1 MRRRSALQLV
11 LIGLVAGGAAVA
23 AALLIPWL
31 PKPASK
37 EAHRIDVVFWFVIGI
52 CIAIFAIVVA
62 MIAYS
67 VLHFRARPD
76 DDTDGPPIHGHTG
89 LEIAWTLVP
98 TVLVTAIGVL
108 SAVVLSQDDHT
119 GKHPFRIH
127 VTAVQFAW
135 SFNYPEA
142 GNAQSELLRLPLGRS
157 VLLDLT
163 APGDNAVIHSFWV
176 PEFGQKQ
183 DVVPGLHPTLHITP
197 NRLGTFPIICAELC
211 GLGHGLMR
219 SQVIVMTKTAF
230 DRWLASQKKG
240 AAPATT
246 TAAPPSQSSGLGASV
261 FASNGCGSCHTL
273 TAAHAIGKVGPDLDQ
288 LAAEAKRAGKPLDAF
303 IRESIV
309 DPNVYVE
316 KGFPKGVMPPTFGK
330 TLSKQQLDALV
341 QYLAKNG
348 G

>member
-23 AALLIPWL
+23 VALFIPWL

-62 MIAYS
+62 MITYS

-98 TVLVTAIGVL
+98 TALVTAIGVL
-108 SAVVLSQDDHT
+108 SAVVLSQDDHA

-127 VTAVQFAW
+127 VTAQQFAW
-135 SFNYPEA
+135 SFTYPEA
-142 GNAQSELLRLPLGRS
+142 NNAQSEVLRLPLGRS
-157 VLLDLT
+157 ILLDLT
-163 APGDNAVIHSFWV
+163 AKDVIHSFWV
-176 PEFGQKQ
+176 SEFSQKQ
-183 DVVPGLHPTLHITP
+183 DAVPGLHPTLHITP

-219 SQVIVMTKTAF
+219 SQAIVMTKTAF
-230 DRWLASQKKG
+230 DKWLASEKKG
-240 AAPATT
+240 AAPSTT
-246 TAAPPSQSSGLGASV
+246 TAAPPTQSSALGASL
-261 FASNGCGSCHTL
+261 FTSNGCGSCHTL
-273 TAAHAIGKVGPDLDQ
+273 TAAHATGKVGPDLDQ
-288 LAAEAKRAGKPLDAF
+288 LAVEAKRAGKPLDAF

-309 DPNVYVE
+309 DPNAYIE

-341 QYLAKNG
+341 QYLAKSG

>member
-23 AALLIPWL
+23 VALFIPWL

-62 MIAYS
+62 MITYS
-67 VLHFRARPD
+67 VVHFRARPD

-98 TVLVTAIGVL
+98 TALVTAIGVL
-108 SAVVLSQDDHT
+108 SAVVLSQDDHA

-127 VTAVQFAW
+127 VTAQQFAW

-142 GNAQSELLRLPLGRS
+142 NNAQSEVLRLPLGRS
-157 VLLDLT
+157 ILLDFT
-163 APGDNAVIHSFWV
+163 AKDVIHSFWV
-176 PEFGQKQ
+176 PEFSQKQ
-183 DVVPGLHPTLHITP
+183 DTVPGLHPTLHITP

-219 SQVIVMTKTAF
+219 SQAIVMTKTAF
-230 DRWLASQKKG
+230 DRWLASEKKG
-240 AAPATT
+240 APPSTT
-246 TAAPPSQSSGLGASV
+246 TAAPPSQSSAQAAAL
-261 FASNGCGSCHTL
+261 FTSNGCGSCHTL
-273 TAAHAIGKVGPDLDQ
+273 TAAHATGKVGPDLDQ
-288 LAAEAKRAGKPLDAF
+288 LAVEAKRAGKPLDAF

-309 DPNVYVE
+309 DPNAYIE

>member
-1 MRRRSALQLV
+1 V

-23 AALLIPWL
+23 VALFIPWL

-62 MIAYS
+62 MITYS

-76 DDTDGPPIHGHTG
+76 DDSDGPPIHGHTG

-98 TVLVTAIGVL
+98 TLLVTAIGVL
-108 SAVVLSQDDHT
+108 SAVVLSQDDHA

-127 VTAVQFAW
+127 VTARQFAW

-142 GNAQSELLRLPLGRS
+142 KNAQAEVLRLPLGRS
-157 VLLDLT
+157 ILLDFNNPD
-163 APGDNAVIHSFWV
+163 PGGVIHSFWV

-183 DVVPGLHPTLHITP
+183 DTVPGLHPTLHITP

-219 SQVIVMTKTAF
+219 SQAIVMTKTAF
-230 DRWLASQKKG
+230 DKWLASEKKG
-240 AAPATT
+240 GAPSTSTT
-246 TAAPPSQSSGLGASV
+246 TAAPPSQSSAQGAAL
-261 FASNGCGSCHTL
+261 FTSNGCSSCHTL
-273 TAAHAIGKVGPDLDQ
+273 AAAHATGKVGPDLDQ
-288 LAAEAKRAGKPLDAF
+288 LAVEAKRAGRPLEAF
-303 IRESIV
+303 IREAIV
-309 DPNVYVE
+309 DPNAYIE

>member
-23 AALLIPWL
+23 VALFIPWL

-62 MIAYS
+62 MIAYA

-142 GNAQSELLRLPLGRS
+142 RNARSELLRLPLGRS

-219 SQVIVMTKTAF
+219 SQVVVMTKTAF
-230 DRWLASQKKG
+230 DRWLASQRKG
-240 AAPATT
+240 GAT
-246 TAAPPSQSSGLGASV
+246 TAAPPAQSSAAGAAL
-261 FASNGCGSCHTL
+261 FTSNGCDSCHTL
-273 TAAHAIGKVGPDLDQ
+273 KAAHATGKIGPDLDQ
-288 LAAEAKRAGKPLDAF
+288 LTAEAKRAGKPLDAF

-309 DPNVYVE
+309 DPNAYVE
-316 KGFPKGVMPPTFGK
+316 KGFPKGVMPDFSHLPKSTV
-330 TLSKQQLDALV
+330 DALV
-341 QYLAKNG
+341 AFLAQSAKG
-348 G
+348 